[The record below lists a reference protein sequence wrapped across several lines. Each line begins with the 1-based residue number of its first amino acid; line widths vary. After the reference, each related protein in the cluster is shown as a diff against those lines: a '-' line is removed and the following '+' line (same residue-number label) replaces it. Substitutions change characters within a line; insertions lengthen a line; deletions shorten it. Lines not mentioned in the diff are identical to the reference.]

1 LLAIFVFG
9 VMIFVHELGHYISA
23 RACGVGIKEFAIG
36 MGPKIY
42 SRVSNKTGIRYSIRL
57 FPVGGFVSMVGED
70 EESEAD
76 DAFGKKSVWR
86 RMIIIIAG
94 AFMNLALGFL
104 IMLVI
109 VSTTKGYLAVNV
121 VAEFD
126 DGAMSEASGLMVDDR
141 IIKINNTRIHTG
153 YDLSYEIMN
162 QGDVAVDLTVIRNGE
177 KIVLKD
183 VIFPTFSES
192 GATFGQS
199 DFTPYGEQKTLF
211 TVIKH
216 TWFRSVSTVKMVA
229 DSLIDL
235 IRGRYGIDAVSGPV
249 GITEQIGNAAKT
261 SSVNLLYICAVI
273 SINLGIINLLPLPAL
288 DGGRFVFLLVEA
300 IRRKPVNK
308 NIEGYVH
315 FIGIVVLFALMI
327 LITMK
332 DIWGLVN

>member
-1 LLAIFVFG
+1 
-9 VMIFVHELGHYISA
+9 MIFVHELGHYISA